1 MRHFSCDLCG
11 KDMTSGSDARFVV
24 RMEAFPAAQP
34 GELTEADLDQD
45 HIDTMAEMLAE
56 LEELEES
63 GEHRPCEPSP
73 ERHAKEYD
81 LCAACYQKFLA
92 DPLGRDRSRKP
103 HFSKN

>member
-24 RMEAFPAAQP
+24 RMESFPASCP

-56 LEELEES
+56 LEESGVELPTES
-63 GEHRPCEPSP
+63 VADRQ
-73 ERHAKEYD
+73 AKEYD
-81 LCAACYQKFLA
+81 LCPACYEKFLA